1 MKNGYSLC
9 LNEWALDK
17 DIQNE
22 LSLLLIISSLCA
34 EKGYCYANNDYLAK
48 IFDTNATL
56 ISRKIK
62 KLEEKGY
69 LSIEYEK
76 RGCEIISREIRL
88 SKSITHDYLN
98 QQSTIIDLDKENNIN
113 NNINKDNISNDILQK
128 KNIEFNNICE
138 EIINHLNTRIGSHYK
153 PNSKDTTKLI
163 KRKLKEGFTVE
174 DFKTVIDKM
183 CVKWVGTKWQE
194 YLRPETLFG
203 NKFENYLNL
212 EVKQSINNLHLTQ
225 EDIDNIFNF

>member
-1 MKNGYSLC
+1 MENGYSLC
-9 LNEWALDK
+9 LNKWALDK
-17 DIQNE
+17 EIQSE

-34 EKGYCYANNDYLAK
+34 EKGYCYANNDFFAK

-62 KLEEKGY
+62 KLEDKGY

-76 RGCEIISREIRL
+76 KGCEVVSRKLRL
-88 SKSITHDYLN
+88 SNSIIHDYLN
-98 QQSTIIDLDKENNIN
+98 QQSCIN
-113 NNINKDNISNDILQK
+113 NNNKNNNKDNISNDILQK
-128 KNIEFNNICE
+128 ENIEFNNICE

-163 KRKLKEGFTVE
+163 KRKLKEGFTVD

-183 CVKWVGTKWQE
+183 CVKWTGTKWQE

-225 EDIDNIFNF
+225 EDIDSIFNL